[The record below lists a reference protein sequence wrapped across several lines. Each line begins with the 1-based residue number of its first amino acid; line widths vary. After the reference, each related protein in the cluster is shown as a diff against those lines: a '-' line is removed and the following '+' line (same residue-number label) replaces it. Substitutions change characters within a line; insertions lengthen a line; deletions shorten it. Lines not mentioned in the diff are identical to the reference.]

1 MKVDT
6 VQSCGMEEIME
17 QGKWTSPS
25 HTKGQFSSKE
35 GDVVYMAGLEGNSLD
50 ENYQVSLAAQLVKN
64 LSTMQEA
71 LFCLL
76 GREDPLENG

>member
-1 MKVDT
+1 M
-6 VQSCGMEEIME
+6 
-17 QGKWTSPS
+17 
-25 HTKGQFSSKE
+25 
-35 GDVVYMAGLEGNSLD
+35 VYMAGLEGNSLD